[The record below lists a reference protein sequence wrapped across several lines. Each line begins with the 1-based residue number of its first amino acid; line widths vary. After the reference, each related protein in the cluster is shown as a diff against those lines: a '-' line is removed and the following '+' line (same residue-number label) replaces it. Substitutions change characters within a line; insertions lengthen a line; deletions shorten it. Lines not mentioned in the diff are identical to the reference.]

1 MRQVEHSEVLAR
13 RQFGRERLETVVR
26 QSELAERAAARE
38 RGPGEGLYAVVRQRK
53 LREQREVAEFVAHRL
68 DAIAGRDDGVER
80 AETADGLEAL
90 ERILVGDERTE
101 VGGAAD
107 AVKGVEAV
115 AADVQHAKV
124 GEETGAGDG
133 GVVALA
139 LEVAV
144 RAGLLPLGRTAAAA
158 VGRVRGAHAER
169 RERGAVEVVIRE
181 VQVLQ
186 ARQARER
193 VHARAGAD
201 DVIAQVELGQRGAR
215 ASQRRVHAAD
225 ASALEMQSGD
235 PGAFQGDPRGALERE
250 RGVEDGHG
258 VPSRARAQ
266 RARVEWRSGAP
277 RCASPRLHQ

>member
-1 MRQVEHSEVLAR
+1 MRL
-13 RQFGRERLETVVR
+13 
-26 QSELAERAAARE
+26 
-38 RGPGEGLYAVVRQRK
+38 
-53 LREQREVAEFVAHRL
+53 L
-68 DAIAGRDDGVER
+68 DATTVLSAGDRGWARGSR
-80 AETADGLEAL
+80 AH
-90 ERILVGDERTE
+90 LVGDERTE

-201 DVIAQVELGQRGAR
+201 DVIAQVELGQRGHAR
-215 ASQRRVHAAD
+215 ASD
-225 ASALEMQSGD
+225 ASTPLMPRPLRCRAVTPAPSKVT
-235 PGAFQGDPRGALERE
+235 PRG
-250 RGVEDGHG
+250 
-258 VPSRARAQ
+258 P
-266 RARVEWRSGAP
+266 
-277 RCASPRLHQ
+277 